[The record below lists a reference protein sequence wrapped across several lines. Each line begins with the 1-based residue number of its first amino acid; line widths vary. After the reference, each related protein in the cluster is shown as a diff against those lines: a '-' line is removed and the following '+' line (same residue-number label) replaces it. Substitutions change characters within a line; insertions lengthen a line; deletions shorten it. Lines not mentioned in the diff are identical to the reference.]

1 MEKIIRLKNLIE
13 GALATYTGFYP
24 VYTSEWENFA
34 QFTKYKILSRGQ
46 MEGDTSEPLPG
57 TVLKLST
64 DIKKGAAEYL
74 IDFQRDFIEAR
85 NRAENSSTFLKKE
98 LERIEGLFSLPT
110 YSVEFPVRV
119 RDGKTQTELRIEKET
134 FYYDFAAIEADLP
147 EGRIKGES
155 KHGVVSYLLATTNF
169 YIWLKELA
177 AQSYNK
183 EPEEFRQIWLN
194 PEEDIPKVFKALE
207 RAGFIDSESK
217 WIAPDYLDNP
227 GGIIDALKNLRPGI
241 LHNLTRP
248 QLIEA
253 FGKRLGFPYSGKRYE
268 AKNAPYDSAIKKI
281 NKELDRL

>member
-1 MEKIIRLKNLIE
+1 
-13 GALATYTGFYP
+13 
-24 VYTSEWENFA
+24 
-34 QFTKYKILSRGQ
+34 

-85 NRAENSSTFLKKE
+85 SRAENSSTFLKKE

-194 PEEDIPKVFKALE
+194 PEEDIPFILEALK
-207 RAGFIDSESK
+207 RLDFIDEK
-217 WIAPDYLDNP
+217 EIWRWNTGIDNP
-227 GGIIDALKNLRPGI
+227 RGVIDAIQGNSNRFSDFSGEYKVRV
-241 LHNLTRP
+241 
-248 QLIEA
+248 
-253 FGKRLGFPYSGKRYE
+253 FGKRFKFPNPEKRFERKGTYTATFKRME
-268 AKNAPYDSAIKKI
+268 EYLKTN
-281 NKELDRL
+281 R